1 MRDQELQE
9 GLRESYTDFV
19 LKQQDA
25 LRRALI
31 AGFGP
36 EVGREA
42 AEEALIYGWR
52 HWPRVRT
59 LDNPTGYL
67 YRVGHR
73 TAIKLSRPR
82 PRPLF
87 PASAPTEN
95 PDVEPML
102 PRALA
107 HLSERQRAVVV
118 LVHAYGFS
126 QREAA
131 RLLGL
136 SKGSV
141 QRHLERG
148 LHRLRSE
155 LGVTQHA

>member
-1 MRDQELQE
+1 MRNAAPST
-9 GLRESYTDFV
+9 GLVESFTEFV
-19 LKQQDA
+19 VENQDG

-42 AEEALIYGWR
+42 AEEALIYGWC
-52 HWPRVRT
+52 HWLRVSE
-59 LDNPTGYL
+59 LDNPAGYL

-73 TAIKLSRPR
+73 TAVKLQCQPSG
-82 PRPLF
+82 PLF
-87 PASAPTEN
+87 PAPAAIEN
-95 PDVEPML
+95 PRIEPGL
-102 PRALA
+102 ERALVR
-107 HLSERQRAVVV
+107 LSERQRAVVV
-118 LVHAYGFS
+118 LVHAYGLS
-126 QREAA
+126 QYEAA

-136 SKGSV
+136 TRGSV

-148 LHRLRSE
+148 LERLRFE